1 MELSPIK
8 KILLDK
14 HQNSQKYY
22 FLIWLS
28 KTHPRKINNKLLL
41 LNKNH
46 DNDFLKTHQVTISS
60 WFTNVSQIFTLYL
73 MNVCNIYSMIINTII
88 DHPFIFLILGYII
101 DYYLLIYT
109 KYSHLTQFLETN
121 QINFNRLKQTIIKS
135 PCLVNYTKICQKI
148 NSFYQKRKILFITQH
163 SLTLPPDTSEDTGKH
178 RIVRTASF

>member
-14 HQNSQKYY
+14 YQNSRKYY

-28 KTHPRKINNKLLL
+28 KTHPGKINNKLLL

-46 DNDFLKTHQVTISS
+46 DNDFLKSHQLTISS

-73 MNVCNIYSMIINTII
+73 MNICNIYSMIANTVI

-109 KYSHLTQFLETN
+109 KYCHLTQFLETN
-121 QINFNRLKQTIIKS
+121 QINFDGVNQSSVKS
-135 PCLVNYTKICQKI
+135 QYLVNCTKICQKI
-148 NSFYQKRKILFITQH
+148 TSFYQKRKIIFITKN
-163 SLTLPPDTSEDTGKH
+163 SLTLPPDTTQDTERE
-178 RIVRTASF
+178 RITRTASF